1 MYFYECINFCDT
13 FTPQFLSLEYS
24 NCTVAK
30 GKIRQKFQ
38 ISFIQILPNKFTPR
52 FCPKNQKFPK
62 ARITRP
68 TRSQSS
74 SVFKFVEPKCQTAT
88 YQKCYII
95 RCIRVWK
102 VVAYERPG

>member
-24 NCTVAK
+24 NCKVAK

-38 ISFIQILPNKFTPR
+38 ISFSQIQPNKFTPR

-74 SVFKFVEPKCQTAT
+74 SVIKFVEPKCQLIKSA
-88 YQKCYII
+88 ISSD
-95 RCIRVWK
+95 
-102 VVAYERPG
+102 AYASGKLFLMN